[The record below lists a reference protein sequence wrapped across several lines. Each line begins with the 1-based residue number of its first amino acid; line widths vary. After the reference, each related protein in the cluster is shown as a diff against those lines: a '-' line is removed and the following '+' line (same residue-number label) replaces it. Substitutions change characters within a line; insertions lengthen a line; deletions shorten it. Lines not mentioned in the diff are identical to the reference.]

1 MKIFEGENMTNVVK
15 WIIDTTEKNQ
25 FKYLGRFGDRLL
37 FRDTSLCPFTS
48 KLPYVYDLNEMKSR
62 FIQPGDMTMDE
73 HNVYYGRL
81 A

>member
-1 MKIFEGENMTNVVK
+1 MSTIN

-48 KLPYVYDLNEMKSR
+48 KLPYVYDLNEMKPS

-73 HNVYYGRL
+73 HNVYYRRL